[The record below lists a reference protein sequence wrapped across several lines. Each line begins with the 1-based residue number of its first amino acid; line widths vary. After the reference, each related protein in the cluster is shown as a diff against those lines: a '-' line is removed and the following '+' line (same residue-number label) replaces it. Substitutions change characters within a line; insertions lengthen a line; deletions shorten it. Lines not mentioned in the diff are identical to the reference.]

1 VFIFKKGL
9 AIFLITLMG
18 ICSAYAQER
27 DWTFWQQKFF
37 QAKADDATD
46 YEKAHF
52 WRTQEPHVKEV
63 RVTATLPDY
72 PSKKV
77 SAYRSRSVERCITCH
92 DGISAVSASHPPEF
106 GCTVCHGG
114 EPESIDKDQ
123 AHATLIYDPKAGTG
137 KRNPSSL
144 SVVEQSCGQLYCHS
158 GHEEEDRNHIQRLNK
173 SMMNTMAGVIS
184 GLRYQW
190 AGQNK
195 KTARY
200 ATKDITD
207 KDGNTPQE
215 WGALEKLDRLP
226 YFSFLD
232 IPKSDEKPIYAI
244 SKHPADRLLR
254 QQCFQ
259 CHIDSPPP
267 SGQYRSQGCAACHFT
282 YSNTGHY
289 EGDDPTI
296 SKTQTGHAKFH
307 KLQALPKR
315 TVCVQ
320 CHRGFSLQPL
330 GNDPSS
336 VKEEGVIEFDPEETN
351 DELNI
356 DVPLQKEVFIEEGM
370 ERVEI
375 FTEEK
380 VVDEDDDESELLLKS
395 REENP
400 KKVVIASGEEQPK
413 KETSLFA
420 GQGNIQVD
428 VHTAR
433 GMDCI
438 DCHTQRD
445 IMGDG
450 NLYSKQHQAVEIRCE
465 TCHGDD
471 NSYPLVSQV
480 INPKDA
486 VIRLSKHYGGVPN
499 SVGDWMAVS
508 ERKKRMA
515 NVKVQNGKMV
525 TLGKRSGR
533 VYDIPLVRD
542 AKAHFIPQHRSRL
555 ECTACHSQWVVR
567 CPSCHASI
575 NLGQDKLDFK
585 ITSPMKVQQPTLMIG
600 PRGKVAPMLAQPER
614 HFSLLDEKGN
624 PIPVLGPTGKHYGE
638 YKEWA
643 FTNPHNTSGS
653 NLAYSL
659 NPHSTGTKVRSC
671 ESCHL
676 SPKTLGL
683 GEGDLR
689 IGANNTGKN
698 DSLIPLNHSDERVKA
713 SKFDPEAKVSMR
725 GESLAGSHQL
735 NARPFNQKEIVRI
748 LKVGNCIPCH
758 DQYDDP
764 IYQNIKK
771 SYAFEGTI
779 KHRKL
784 REKILNLE
792 QTQQ

>member
-1 VFIFKKGL
+1 MRITTSKACCRWPQRRARRHDGDPCAERVRCFRHGPRRADAAHDGVRVDTETDHPTIGGQFLSLLTGKEPSEEHARALDVSLILYAEHGFNASTFTARTCASTL
-9 AIFLITLMG
+9 SDMHSCVTGAIGTLRGPLHGGANEAAMEM
-18 ICSAYAQER
+18 IEQYSTREE
-27 DWTFWQQKFF
+27 
-37 QAKADDATD
+37 AKAGVLDLLAKK
-46 YEKAHF
+46 EKIMGFGHAVYSTEDPRNAIIKI
-52 WRTQEPHVKEV
+52 WAEK
-63 RVTATLPDY
+63 L
-72 PSKKV
+72 SK
-77 SAYRSRSVERCITCH
+77 
-92 DGISAVSASHPPEF
+92 
-106 GCTVCHGG
+106 
-114 EPESIDKDQ
+114 
-123 AHATLIYDPKAGTG
+123 L
-137 KRNPSSL
+137 
-144 SVVEQSCGQLYCHS
+144 
-158 GHEEEDRNHIQRLNK
+158 
-173 SMMNTMAGVIS
+173 
-184 GLRYQW
+184 
-190 AGQNK
+190 
-195 KTARY
+195 
-200 ATKDITD
+200 
-207 KDGNTPQE
+207 DGNTT
-215 WGALEKLDRLP
+215 L
-226 YFSFLD
+226 
-232 IPKSDEKPIYAI
+232 
-244 SKHPADRLLR
+244 
-254 QQCFQ
+254 
-259 CHIDSPPP
+259 
-267 SGQYRSQGCAACHFT
+267 
-282 YSNTGHY
+282 Y
-289 EGDDPTI
+289 EV
-296 SKTQTGHAKFH
+296 S
-307 KLQALPKR
+307 
-315 TVCVQ
+315 
-320 CHRGFSLQPL
+320 
-330 GNDPSS
+330 
-336 VKEEGVIEFDPEETN
+336 EEI
-351 DELNI
+351 
-356 DVPLQKEVFIEEGM
+356 
-370 ERVEI
+370 
-375 FTEEK
+375 EK
-380 VVDEDDDESELLLKS
+380 VMDEDDDESEPLLKS
-395 REENP
+395 LEENP
-400 KKVVIASGEEQPK
+400 IKVVIASEEEQPI
-413 KETSLFA
+413 KETSLFV
-420 GQGNIQVD
+420 GQGNVQVD

-480 INPKDA
+480 IDPKDA
-486 VIRLSKHYGGVPN
+486 VIRLSKHYRGMPN
-499 SVGDWMAVS
+499 SVGDSMAVS

-542 AKAHFIPQHRSRL
+542 AEAHFIPQHRSRL

-567 CPSCHASI
+567 CPGCHLSM

-585 ITSPMKVQQPTLMIG
+585 ITSPMQVQQPTLMIG

-624 PIPVLGPTGKHYGE
+624 PIPVLGPAGKHYGE
-638 YKEWA
+638 YKEWT

-683 GEGDLR
+683 GEGNLR

-764 IYQNIKK
+764 IYQDIKK
-771 SYAFEGTI
+771 SYAFAGTM

-784 REKILNLE
+784 REKILNLD
-792 QTQQ
+792 QTQP